1 MKNSGK
7 VLLGLALVIGGVAA
21 AAVISQKVKEGE
33 FDCLCKCCK
42 GDDEEEVVR
51 EEVVKT
57 EE

>member
-1 MKNSGK
+1 MKKSGK
-7 VLLGLALVIGGVAA
+7 ALLGLALVIGGVAA

-42 GDDEEEVVR
+42 NDNEEEVVR
-51 EEVVKT
+51 EEEIVT

>member
-21 AAVISQKVKEGE
+21 AAVISKKVNEGE
-33 FDCLCKCCK
+33 FDCLCKCCR
-42 GDDEEEVVR
+42 GDEEEVVR
-51 EEVVKT
+51 EEETIT

>member
-21 AAVISQKVKEGE
+21 AVVISKKVNEGE
-33 FDCLCKCCK
+33 FDCLCKCCR
-42 GDDEEEVVR
+42 GDEEEVVR
-51 EEVVKT
+51 EEETIT

>member
-21 AAVISQKVKEGE
+21 AVVISKKINEGE
-33 FDCLCKCCK
+33 FDCLCKCCR
-42 GDDEEEVVR
+42 GDEEEVVR
-51 EEVVKT
+51 EEETIT